1 MEKKANNIQNEFNI
15 FKNAID
21 VYGIEPQFN
30 MVFEECGELINAL
43 AKFIRGRNQKN
54 DVITELADVS
64 IMIGQMAYFFGYD
77 DFMKEKEFKLERL
90 EKKLNEQENKVK
102 KIKENEYNKN

>member
-1 MEKKANNIQNEFNI
+1 MEEKTNNMQDEFDIFKKAIE
-15 FKNAID
+15 

-43 AKFIRGRNQKN
+43 AKFIRGRNDKS

-64 IMIGQMAYFFGYD
+64 IMIGQMAYLFGYD
-77 DFMKEKEFKLERL
+77 DFIKERDAKLERL
-90 EKKLNEQENKVK
+90 KERLEKH
-102 KIKENEYNKN
+102 